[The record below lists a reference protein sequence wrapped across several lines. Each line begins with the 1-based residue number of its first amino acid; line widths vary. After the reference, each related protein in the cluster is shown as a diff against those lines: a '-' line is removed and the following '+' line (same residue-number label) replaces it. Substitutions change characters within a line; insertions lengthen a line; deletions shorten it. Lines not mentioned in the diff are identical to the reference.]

1 MADLLRA
8 GGVRRRGSD
17 LEGVIHAAHTVDVG
31 CQRHSWRDLGGRH
44 VGRRYRGLDR
54 SADRGPTGGGAG
66 VDQHGRRFR
75 GDRPDADDVLEPA
88 PRSGQAQTCGAGTVI
103 PVWAQLAY
111 LLAAVCFIVALK
123 GLSSPRTARRGNLIG
138 AAGALIA
145 CITVAISSDLDHLLA
160 ILAAVAIGSAAGT
173 IGAYRVQMTQM
184 PQMVAL
190 FNGVGGGAAA
200 IVALLE
206 LGQLSEQPGAGG
218 IVELI
223 AAAFTVLV
231 GSISFAGSIIT
242 FLKLQELMTTRP
254 ITFGGYPILYGL
266 GLLAAIGLGVLVVA
280 FPSTLLG
287 VGLAAIG
294 AVLGV
299 LLVLPVG
306 GADVPI
312 VISLL
317 NAFTGLTVAASGY
330 LLQNTLLLVAGT
342 LVGAAGTLLTL
353 LMANAMG
360 RSVFSTLFGALRGGS
375 SLGSTTVSNRPVRST
390 TPADAAILLAYAER
404 VIIVPGYGLAVA
416 QAQHTLRQ
424 LVDVLLERGTKVDYA
439 IHPVAGR
446 MPGHMNVLLAEA
458 QVPYEQL
465 KEMDDIDPEFKQ
477 ADVAL
482 VVGANDVVNP
492 AAETTPGAP
501 IYGMPILHANQA
513 RQVVFMKRSMRP
525 GFAGIENELL
535 YEPTTTLLFG
545 DAKDTMS
552 KLLAELKALTV

>member
-1 MADLLRA
+1 M
-8 GGVRRRGSD
+8 
-17 LEGVIHAAHTVDVG
+17 
-31 CQRHSWRDLGGRH
+31 
-44 VGRRYRGLDR
+44 
-54 SADRGPTGGGAG
+54 
-66 VDQHGRRFR
+66 
-75 GDRPDADDVLEPA
+75 
-88 PRSGQAQTCGAGTVI
+88 I
-103 PVWAQLAY
+103 PIWAQLAY

-123 GLSSPRTARRGNLIG
+123 GLSSPRHARRGNLIG
-138 AAGALIA
+138 AAGAVIA
-145 CITVAISSDLDHLLA
+145 CVTVFATAGLRHLLP
-160 ILAAVAIGSAAGT
+160 ILAALAIGSAIGT
-173 IGAYRVQMTQM
+173 VGAYRVQMTQM

-200 IVALLE
+200 VVALLE
-206 LGQLSEQPGAGG
+206 VHRLSVGAPTPGSVAL
-218 IVELI
+218 VESI
-223 AAAFTVLV
+223 AAAFTILV
-231 GSISFAGSIIT
+231 GAVSLAGSIVT

-254 ITFGGYPILYGL
+254 VIFAGYPLLYGL
-266 GLLAAIGLGVLVVA
+266 GLVAAVGLGVVLVL
-280 FPSTLLG
+280 FPSMFF
-287 VGLAAIG
+287 GLVLAGIG
-294 AVLGV
+294 AGLGV

-330 LLQNTLLLVAGT
+330 ILQNTLLLVAGT
-342 LVGAAGTLLTL
+342 LVGAAGSLLTS
-353 LMANAMG
+353 LMARAMG
-360 RSVFSTLFGALRGGS
+360 RSLFNILFGALRGGS
-375 SLGSTTVSNRPVRST
+375 TLGATTVSNRPVRSAS
-390 TPADAAILLAYAER
+390 PADIAILLAYANR

-416 QAQHTLRQ
+416 QAQHTLRE
-424 LVDVLLERGTKVDYA
+424 LADVMTERGAKVDYA

-465 KEMDDIDPEFKQ
+465 KEMNEINPEFKQ
-477 ADVAL
+477 ADVVL

-545 DAKDTMS
+545 DAKETMA
-552 KLLAELKALTV
+552 KLLTEVKALTV